1 MLTDLKNC
9 VAGLL
14 EKSGYATCHYHGCFD
29 IAAKKHLL
37 LFLKV
42 LQNVDAFQ
50 QEQAK
55 NLKIISS
62 NLEATSLLIGLQTR
76 KEKLKRGIV
85 YERFGVPT
93 IALDT
98 LEDLICWENF
108 PRIYSDRGGLYVEI
122 DSSLLRDL
130 RKKKCLTQQELAEAV
145 GISKKAVYEHE
156 KKRLRMLLTVA
167 ENLERI
173 IEKKIIKD
181 IEVFSQLFDAERER
195 GKPIDSIE
203 KSVEKDFCKL
213 GFETDF
219 VKQAPFD
226 MFAKEK
232 VLILSDIETD
242 KRKMQKRVV
251 VLKKFVS
258 VAEKPAIVIT
268 EFSESRELEGIP
280 VVRRDELKEFEN
292 KKDLIKLVKKR

>member
-1 MLTDLKNC
+1 MGMLTDLKNC

-14 EKSGYATCHYHGCFD
+14 EKSGYATCQYHGCFD

-55 NLKIISS
+55 NLKIISA
-62 NLEATSLLIGLQTR
+62 NLKASSLLIGLQTR

-122 DSSLLRDL
+122 DSALLREL
-130 RKKKCLTQQELAEAV
+130 RKKKRLTQQELAEAV

-167 ENLERI
+167 ENLERV

-181 IEVFSQLFDAERER
+181 IEVFDIMYCER

-242 KRKMQKRVV
+242 NRKMQKRVV

-280 VVRRDELKEFEN
+280 VLRRKELKEFEN